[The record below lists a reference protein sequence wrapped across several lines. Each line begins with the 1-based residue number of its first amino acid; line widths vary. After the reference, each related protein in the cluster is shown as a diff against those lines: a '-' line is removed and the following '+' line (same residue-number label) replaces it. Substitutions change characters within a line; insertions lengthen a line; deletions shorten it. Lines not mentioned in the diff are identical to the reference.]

1 MKIDLER
8 QQFMDVQKIDD
19 YRTLVGIDEVGIGC
33 LAGPVV
39 AAAVILDPANPIYG
53 ITDSKKISEQ
63 RRKALADQVMDNAVD
78 WAIGQASVSEIDQH
92 NILWASHLAMQRA
105 YGDLKSDATLVLVDG
120 NKSPYFP
127 VESKAVIK
135 GDETVLAI
143 GAASIIAK
151 VFRDGLMEE
160 LGKKYPDYDFENNK
174 GYPTKSNM
182 QTLRAIGPC
191 AQHRNSF
198 APVKNWNKKSH

>member
-1 MKIDLER
+1 
-8 QQFMDVQKIDD
+8 MDAAQLDD
-19 YRTLVGIDEVGIGC
+19 DRTLVGIDEVGIGC

-39 AAAVILDPANPIYG
+39 AAAVILDPANPING

-63 RRKALADQVMDNAVD
+63 KRKILADQIMANAVD
-78 WAIGQASVSEIDQH
+78 WAIGQASVFEIDQH
-92 NILWASHLAMQRA
+92 NILRASHLAMQRA

-151 VFRDGLMEE
+151 VFRDGLMDEF
-160 LGKKYPDYDFENNK
+160 GRKYPAYDFEKNK
-174 GYPTKSNM
+174 GYPTKSHM

-191 AQHRNSF
+191 AQHRSSF
-198 APVKNWNKKSH
+198 APVKNWNIRSH

>member
-1 MKIDLER
+1 
-8 QQFMDVQKIDD
+8 MDAPKIDD
-19 YRTLVGIDEVGIGC
+19 DSTLVGIDEVGIGC

-92 NILWASHLAMQRA
+92 NILRASHLAMQRA

-151 VFRDGLMEE
+151 VFRDSLMEE
-160 LGKKYPDYDFENNK
+160 LGKKYPDYDFEKNK
-174 GYPTKSNM
+174 GYPTKSHM

>member
-1 MKIDLER
+1 
-8 QQFMDVQKIDD
+8 MDALKIDD
-19 YRTLVGIDEVGIGC
+19 DRTLVGIDEVGIGC

-63 RRKALADQVMDNAVD
+63 RRKALADQVMANAVD
-78 WAIGQASVSEIDQH
+78 WAIGQASVSEIDQY
-92 NILWASHLAMQRA
+92 NILRASHLAMQRA

-160 LGKKYPDYDFENNK
+160 LGKKYPDYDFEKNK
-174 GYPTKSNM
+174 GYPTKSHM

>member
-1 MKIDLER
+1 
-8 QQFMDVQKIDD
+8 MDAPKIDD
-19 YRTLVGIDEVGIGC
+19 DRTLVGIDEVGIGC

-92 NILWASHLAMQRA
+92 NILRASHLAMQRA

-160 LGKKYPDYDFENNK
+160 LGKKYPAYDFERNK
-174 GYPTKSNM
+174 GYPTKSHM

-198 APVKNWNKKSH
+198 APVKNWNRTSY

>member
-1 MKIDLER
+1 
-8 QQFMDVQKIDD
+8 MDAPKIDD
-19 YRTLVGIDEVGIGC
+19 DRTLVGIDEVGIGC

-39 AAAVILDPANPIYG
+39 AAAVILDPANPING

-63 RRKALADQVMDNAVD
+63 KRKILSDQIMANAVD
-78 WAIGQASVSEIDQH
+78 WAIGQASVFEIDQH
-92 NILWASHLAMQRA
+92 NILHASHLAMQRA

-120 NKSPYFP
+120 NKSPCFP

-160 LGKKYPDYDFENNK
+160 LGKKYPAYDFERNK
-174 GYPTKSNM
+174 GYPTKSHM
-182 QTLRAIGPC
+182 QTLRAIWPC

>member
-1 MKIDLER
+1 
-8 QQFMDVQKIDD
+8 MDAPQIDD
-19 YRTLVGIDEVGIGC
+19 DRTLVGIDEVGIGC

-53 ITDSKKISEQ
+53 ITDSKKISVQ
-63 RRKALADQVMDNAVD
+63 RIKALADQVMDNAVD

-92 NILWASHLAMQRA
+92 NILRASHLAMQRA
-105 YGDLKSDATLVLVDG
+105 FGDLKSDATLVLVDG

-160 LGKKYPDYDFENNK
+160 LGKKYPDYDFEKNK
-174 GYPTKSNM
+174 GYPTKSHM

>member
-1 MKIDLER
+1 
-8 QQFMDVQKIDD
+8 MDASKKDD
-19 YRTLVGIDEVGIGC
+19 DRTLVGIDEVGIGC

-92 NILWASHLAMQRA
+92 NILRASHLAMQRA

-120 NKSPYFP
+120 NKLPHFP

-160 LGKKYPDYDFENNK
+160 LAKKYPDYDFEKNK
-174 GYPTKSNM
+174 GYPTKSHM
-182 QTLRAIGPC
+182 QMLRAIGPC

>member
-1 MKIDLER
+1 
-8 QQFMDVQKIDD
+8 MDASKKNDD
-19 YRTLVGIDEVGIGC
+19 RTLVGIDEVGIGC

-39 AAAVILDPANPIYG
+39 AAAVILDPANAIYG

-92 NILWASHLAMQRA
+92 NILRASHLAMQRA

-160 LGKKYPDYDFENNK
+160 LGKKYPDYDFEKNK
-174 GYPTKSNM
+174 GYPTKSHM

>member
-1 MKIDLER
+1 MDALKIY
-8 QQFMDVQKIDD
+8 DD
-19 YRTLVGIDEVGIGC
+19 RTLVGIDEVGIGC

-92 NILWASHLAMQRA
+92 NILRASHLAMQRA

-151 VFRDGLMEE
+151 VFRDGLMEA
-160 LGKKYPDYDFENNK
+160 LGKKYPDYDFEKNK
-174 GYPTKSNM
+174 GYPTKSHM

>member
-1 MKIDLER
+1 
-8 QQFMDVQKIDD
+8 MDAPKIDD
-19 YRTLVGIDEVGIGC
+19 DRTLVGIDEVGIGC

-39 AAAVILDPANPIYG
+39 AAAVILNPANPIYG

-63 RRKALADQVMDNAVD
+63 RRKDLADQIMANAVD
-78 WAIGQASVSEIDQH
+78 WAIGQASVSEIDQY
-92 NILWASHLAMQRA
+92 NILRASHLAMQRA

-160 LGKKYPDYDFENNK
+160 LGKKYPDYDFEKNK
-174 GYPTKSNM
+174 GYPTKSHM

-198 APVKNWNKKSH
+198 APVKNWNKRSH

>member
-1 MKIDLER
+1 
-8 QQFMDVQKIDD
+8 MDAPKIDD
-19 YRTLVGIDEVGIGC
+19 DRTLVGIDEVGIGC

-39 AAAVILDPANPIYG
+39 AAAVRLDPANPIDG

-63 RRKALADQVMDNAVD
+63 RRKSLADQIMANAVD
-78 WAIGQASVSEIDQH
+78 WAIGQASVSEIDRH
-92 NILWASHLAMQRA
+92 NILRASHLAMQRA

-151 VFRDGLMEE
+151 VFRDSLMEE
-160 LGKKYPDYDFENNK
+160 LGKKYPDYDFEKNK
-174 GYPTKSNM
+174 GYPTKSHM

>member
-1 MKIDLER
+1 
-8 QQFMDVQKIDD
+8 MDAPKIDD
-19 YRTLVGIDEVGIGC
+19 DGTLVGIDEVGIGC

-63 RRKALADQVMDNAVD
+63 RRKALADQVMANAVD

-92 NILWASHLAMQRA
+92 NILRASHLAMQRA

-160 LGKKYPDYDFENNK
+160 LGKKYPDYDFEKNK
-174 GYPTKSNM
+174 GYPTKSHM

>member
-1 MKIDLER
+1 
-8 QQFMDVQKIDD
+8 MDALKIDD
-19 YRTLVGIDEVGIGC
+19 DRTLVGIDEVGIGC

-39 AAAVILDPANPIYG
+39 AAAVILDPENPIYG

-92 NILWASHLAMQRA
+92 NILRASHLAMQRA

-160 LGKKYPDYDFENNK
+160 LGKKYPDYDFEKNK
-174 GYPTKSNM
+174 GYPTKSHI
-182 QTLRAIGPC
+182 QTLGAIGPC

-198 APVKNWNKKSH
+198 APVKNWDKRSH

>member
-1 MKIDLER
+1 
-8 QQFMDVQKIDD
+8 MDAPKIDD
-19 YRTLVGIDEVGIGC
+19 DRTLVGIDEVGIGC

-63 RRKALADQVMDNAVD
+63 RRKALADQVMANAVD
-78 WAIGQASVSEIDQH
+78 WAVGQASVSEIDQH
-92 NILWASHLAMQRA
+92 NILRASHLAMQRA

-160 LGKKYPDYDFENNK
+160 LGKKYPDYDFEKNK
-174 GYPTKSNM
+174 GYPTKSHM

>member
-1 MKIDLER
+1 
-8 QQFMDVQKIDD
+8 MDASEKIDD
-19 YRTLVGIDEVGIGC
+19 RTLVGIDEVGIGC

-63 RRKALADQVMDNAVD
+63 RRKDLADQIMANAVD

-92 NILWASHLAMQRA
+92 NILRASHLAMQRA

-160 LGKKYPDYDFENNK
+160 LGKKYPDYDFEKNK
-174 GYPTKSNM
+174 GYPTKSHM

>member
-1 MKIDLER
+1 
-8 QQFMDVQKIDD
+8 MDAPKIDD
-19 YRTLVGIDEVGIGC
+19 ERTLGGIDEVGIGC

-39 AAAVILDPANPIYG
+39 AAAVILDPANPITG

-63 RRKALADQVMDNAVD
+63 KRKILADQIMANAVA

-92 NILWASHLAMQRA
+92 NILRASHLAMQRA

-160 LGKKYPDYDFENNK
+160 LGKKYPAYDFERNK
-174 GYPTKSNM
+174 GYPTKSHM

>member
-1 MKIDLER
+1 
-8 QQFMDVQKIDD
+8 MDASKKDD
-19 YRTLVGIDEVGIGC
+19 DRTLVGIDEVGIGC

-92 NILWASHLAMQRA
+92 NILRASHLAMQRA

-160 LGKKYPDYDFENNK
+160 LAKKYPDYDFEKNK
-174 GYPTKSNM
+174 GYPTKSHM

-198 APVKNWNKKSH
+198 APVKDWNKKSH

>member
-1 MKIDLER
+1 M
-8 QQFMDVQKIDD
+8 
-19 YRTLVGIDEVGIGC
+19 
-33 LAGPVV
+33 A
-39 AAAVILDPANPIYG
+39 
-53 ITDSKKISEQ
+53 
-63 RRKALADQVMDNAVD
+63 NAVD

-92 NILWASHLAMQRA
+92 NILRASHLAMQRA
-105 YGDLKSDATLVLVDG
+105 YGDLKSNATLVLVDG

-151 VFRDGLMEE
+151 VFRDSLMEE
-160 LGKKYPDYDFENNK
+160 LGKKYPDYDFEKNK
-174 GYPTKSNM
+174 GYPTKSHM
-182 QTLRAIGPC
+182 KTLRAIGPC

>member
-1 MKIDLER
+1 
-8 QQFMDVQKIDD
+8 MDAPKIDD
-19 YRTLVGIDEVGIGC
+19 DRTLVGIDEVGIGC

-92 NILWASHLAMQRA
+92 NILRASHLAMQRA
-105 YGDLKSDATLVLVDG
+105 YGDLKSNATLVLVDG

-151 VFRDGLMEE
+151 VFRDDLMEE
-160 LGKKYPDYDFENNK
+160 LGKKYPAYDFEQNK
-174 GYPTKSNM
+174 GYPTKSHM

>member
-1 MKIDLER
+1 
-8 QQFMDVQKIDD
+8 MDAPKIDD
-19 YRTLVGIDEVGIGC
+19 DRTLVGIDEVGIGC

-39 AAAVILDPANPIYG
+39 AAAVILDPANPICG

-63 RRKALADQVMDNAVD
+63 RRKALADQVMANAVD

-92 NILWASHLAMQRA
+92 NILRASHLAMQRA

-160 LGKKYPDYDFENNK
+160 LAKKYPDYDFEKNK
-174 GYPTKSNM
+174 GYPTKSHM

>member
-1 MKIDLER
+1 
-8 QQFMDVQKIDD
+8 MDAPKIDD
-19 YRTLVGIDEVGIGC
+19 DRTLVGIDEVGIGC

-63 RRKALADQVMDNAVD
+63 RRKVIADQIMANAVD

-92 NILWASHLAMQRA
+92 NILQASHLAMQRA
-105 YGDLKSDATLVLVDG
+105 YGDLKSDATLVFVDG
-120 NKSPYFP
+120 NKAPCFP

-160 LGKKYPDYDFENNK
+160 LGKKYPAYDFEKNK
-174 GYPTKSNM
+174 GYPTKSHM

-191 AQHRNSF
+191 VQHRNSF
-198 APVKNWNKKSH
+198 APVKNWDKRSH

>member
-1 MKIDLER
+1 
-8 QQFMDVQKIDD
+8 MDAPKIDD

-63 RRKALADQVMDNAVD
+63 RRKALADQVMANAVD

-92 NILWASHLAMQRA
+92 NILRASHLAMQRA

-160 LGKKYPDYDFENNK
+160 LGKK
-174 GYPTKSNM
+174 
-182 QTLRAIGPC
+182 
-191 AQHRNSF
+191 
-198 APVKNWNKKSH
+198 

>member
-1 MKIDLER
+1 
-8 QQFMDVQKIDD
+8 MDAPKIDD
-19 YRTLVGIDEVGIGC
+19 DRTLVGIDEVGIGC

-39 AAAVILDPANPIYG
+39 AAAVILDPANPING

-63 RRKALADQVMDNAVD
+63 KRKILSDQIMANAVD
-78 WAIGQASVSEIDQH
+78 WAIGQASVFEIDQH
-92 NILWASHLAMQRA
+92 NILHASHLAMQRA

-120 NKSPYFP
+120 NKSPCFP

-160 LGKKYPDYDFENNK
+160 LGKKYPAYDFEKNK
-174 GYPTKSNM
+174 GYPTKSHM

>member
-1 MKIDLER
+1 
-8 QQFMDVQKIDD
+8 MDAPKIDD
-19 YRTLVGIDEVGIGC
+19 DRTLVGIDEGGIGC
-33 LAGPVV
+33 LAGPVE

-63 RRKALADQVMDNAVD
+63 RRKTLADQVMANAVD

-92 NILWASHLAMQRA
+92 NILRASHLAMQRA

-160 LGKKYPDYDFENNK
+160 LAKKYPDYDFEKNK
-174 GYPTKSNM
+174 GYPTKSHM

>member
-1 MKIDLER
+1 
-8 QQFMDVQKIDD
+8 MDASEKDD
-19 YRTLVGIDEVGIGC
+19 DRTLVGIDEVGIGC

-63 RRKALADQVMDNAVD
+63 RRKALADQVMANAVD
-78 WAIGQASVSEIDQH
+78 WAVGQASVSEIDQH
-92 NILWASHLAMQRA
+92 NILRASHLAMQRA
-105 YGDLKSDATLVLVDG
+105 YGDLKSNATLVLVDG
-120 NKSPYFP
+120 NKLPHFP

-160 LGKKYPDYDFENNK
+160 LAKKYPDYDFEKNK
-174 GYPTKSNM
+174 GYPTKSHM

>member
-1 MKIDLER
+1 
-8 QQFMDVQKIDD
+8 MDASKKDD
-19 YRTLVGIDEVGIGC
+19 DRTLVGIDEVGIGC

-92 NILWASHLAMQRA
+92 NILRASHLAMQRA

-160 LGKKYPDYDFENNK
+160 LGKKYPDYDFGKNK
-174 GYPTKSNM
+174 GYPTKSHM

-198 APVKNWNKKSH
+198 APVKNWNLKSY

>member
-1 MKIDLER
+1 MNAP
-8 QQFMDVQKIDD
+8 KIDD
-19 YRTLVGIDEVGIGC
+19 DRTLVGIDEVGIGC

-63 RRKALADQVMDNAVD
+63 RRKALADQVMANAVD

-92 NILWASHLAMQRA
+92 NILRASHLAMQRA

-127 VESKAVIK
+127 VASKAVIK

-160 LGKKYPDYDFENNK
+160 LGKKYPDYDFEKNK
-174 GYPTKSNM
+174 GYPTKSHM

>member
-1 MKIDLER
+1 
-8 QQFMDVQKIDD
+8 MDAPQRDD
-19 YRTLVGIDEVGIGC
+19 GRTLVGIDEVGIGC

-63 RRKALADQVMDNAVD
+63 RRKALADQIMANAVD

-92 NILWASHLAMQRA
+92 NILRASHLAMQRA
-105 YGDLKSDATLVLVDG
+105 YEDLKSEATLVLVDG

-143 GAASIIAK
+143 GAASIMAK

-160 LGKKYPDYDFENNK
+160 LGKKYPAYDFEKNK
-174 GYPTKSNM
+174 GYPTKSHI

-198 APVKNWNKKSH
+198 APVKNWNTKSY

>member
-1 MKIDLER
+1 
-8 QQFMDVQKIDD
+8 MDALKIDD
-19 YRTLVGIDEVGIGC
+19 DRTLVGIDEVGIGC

-39 AAAVILDPANPIYG
+39 AAAVILDPAKPIYG

-63 RRKALADQVMDNAVD
+63 RRKALADQVMANAVD

-92 NILWASHLAMQRA
+92 NILRASHLAMQRA

-160 LGKKYPDYDFENNK
+160 LGKKYPDYDFEKNK
-174 GYPTKSNM
+174 GYPTKSHM

>member
-1 MKIDLER
+1 
-8 QQFMDVQKIDD
+8 MDASKKDD
-19 YRTLVGIDEVGIGC
+19 DRTLVGIDEVGIGC

-39 AAAVILDPANPIYG
+39 AAAVILDPSNPING
-53 ITDSKKISEQ
+53 ITDSKKISAKK
-63 RRKALADQVMDNAVD
+63 RKILSDQIMINAVD
-78 WAIGQASVSEIDQH
+78 WAIGQASASEIDQH
-92 NILWASHLAMQRA
+92 NILRASHLAMQRA

-120 NKSPYFP
+120 NKLPHFP

-135 GDETVLAI
+135 GDEKVLAI

-160 LGKKYPDYDFENNK
+160 LAKKYPDYDFEKNK
-174 GYPTKSNM
+174 GYPTKSHM

>member
-1 MKIDLER
+1 
-8 QQFMDVQKIDD
+8 MDAPKIDD
-19 YRTLVGIDEVGIGC
+19 DRTLVGIDEVGIGC

-63 RRKALADQVMDNAVD
+63 RRKALADQVMDNAID

-92 NILWASHLAMQRA
+92 NILRASHLAMQRA

-151 VFRDGLMEE
+151 VFRDSLMEE
-160 LGKKYPDYDFENNK
+160 LGKKYQDYDFEKNK
-174 GYPTKSNM
+174 GYPTKSHM

-198 APVKNWNKKSH
+198 APVKNWNKRSH

>member
-1 MKIDLER
+1 
-8 QQFMDVQKIDD
+8 MDAPKIDD
-19 YRTLVGIDEVGIGC
+19 DGTLVGIDEVGIGC

-63 RRKALADQVMDNAVD
+63 RRKALADQVMANAVD

-92 NILWASHLAMQRA
+92 NILRASHLAMQRA

-151 VFRDGLMEE
+151 VFRDSLMEE
-160 LGKKYPDYDFENNK
+160 LGKKYPDYDFEKNK
-174 GYPTKSNM
+174 GYPTKSHM
-182 QTLRAIGPC
+182 QMLRAIGPC

>member
-1 MKIDLER
+1 
-8 QQFMDVQKIDD
+8 MDASEKDD
-19 YRTLVGIDEVGIGC
+19 DRTLVGIDEVGIGC

-63 RRKALADQVMDNAVD
+63 RRKALADQVMANAVD
-78 WAIGQASVSEIDQH
+78 WAVGQASVSEIDQH
-92 NILWASHLAMQRA
+92 NILRASHLAMQRA
-105 YGDLKSDATLVLVDG
+105 YGDLKSNATLVLVDG

-160 LGKKYPDYDFENNK
+160 LAKKYPDYDFEKNK
-174 GYPTKSNM
+174 GYPTKSHI

>member
-1 MKIDLER
+1 
-8 QQFMDVQKIDD
+8 MDAPKIDD
-19 YRTLVGIDEVGIGC
+19 DRTLVGIDEVGIGC

-39 AAAVILDPANPIYG
+39 AAAVILNPANPIYG

-63 RRKALADQVMDNAVD
+63 RRKDLADQIMANAVD

-92 NILWASHLAMQRA
+92 NILRASHLAMQRA

-160 LGKKYPDYDFENNK
+160 LGKKYPDYDFEKNK
-174 GYPTKSNM
+174 GYPTKSHM

>member
-1 MKIDLER
+1 
-8 QQFMDVQKIDD
+8 MDASKKDD
-19 YRTLVGIDEVGIGC
+19 DRTLVGIDEVGIGC

-63 RRKALADQVMDNAVD
+63 RRKALADQVMANAVD

-92 NILWASHLAMQRA
+92 NILRASHLAMQRA

-160 LGKKYPDYDFENNK
+160 LGKKYPDYDFEKNK
-174 GYPTKSNM
+174 GYPTKSHM
-182 QTLRAIGPC
+182 KTLRAIGPC

>member
-1 MKIDLER
+1 
-8 QQFMDVQKIDD
+8 MDALKIDD
-19 YRTLVGIDEVGIGC
+19 DRTLVGIDEVGIGC

-63 RRKALADQVMDNAVD
+63 RRKALADQVMDNAID

-92 NILWASHLAMQRA
+92 NILRASHLAMQRA

-135 GDETVLAI
+135 GDEAVLAI
-143 GAASIIAK
+143 GAASIMAK
-151 VFRDGLMEE
+151 VFRDSLMEE
-160 LGKKYPDYDFENNK
+160 LGKKYPDYDFEKNK
-174 GYPTKSNM
+174 GYPTKSHM

>member
-1 MKIDLER
+1 
-8 QQFMDVQKIDD
+8 MDASKKDD
-19 YRTLVGIDEVGIGC
+19 DRTLVGIDEVGIGC

-39 AAAVILDPANPIYG
+39 AAAVILDPANPICG

-63 RRKALADQVMDNAVD
+63 RRKALADQVMANAVD

-92 NILWASHLAMQRA
+92 NILRASHLAMQRA

-160 LGKKYPDYDFENNK
+160 LGKKYPDYDFEKNK
-174 GYPTKSNM
+174 GYPTKSHM

>member
-1 MKIDLER
+1 MDTPQIDE
-8 QQFMDVQKIDD
+8 D
-19 YRTLVGIDEVGIGC
+19 RTLVGIDEVGVGC

-39 AAAVILDPANPIYG
+39 AAAVILDPANPING
-53 ITDSKKISEQ
+53 ITDSKKISEKK
-63 RRKALADQVMDNAVD
+63 RKILADQIRVNAVD

-92 NILWASHLAMQRA
+92 NILCASHLAMQRA
-105 YGDLKSDATLVLVDG
+105 YHDLKSNATLILVDG
-120 NKSPYFP
+120 NKSPSFP

-151 VFRDGLMEE
+151 VFRDGLMEK
-160 LGKKYPDYDFENNK
+160 LGKKYPAYDFGKNK
-174 GYPTKSNM
+174 GYPTKSHM
-182 QTLRAIGPC
+182 QALRAVGPC

-198 APVKNWNKKSH
+198 APVKNWKIRSH

>member
-1 MKIDLER
+1 
-8 QQFMDVQKIDD
+8 MDAPKIDD
-19 YRTLVGIDEVGIGC
+19 DRTLVGIDEVGIGC

-63 RRKALADQVMDNAVD
+63 RRKALADQVMANAVD

-92 NILWASHLAMQRA
+92 NILRASHLAMQRA

-135 GDETVLAI
+135 GDEKVLAI

-151 VFRDGLMEE
+151 VFRDGLMKE
-160 LGKKYPDYDFENNK
+160 LGKKYPDYDFEKNK
-174 GYPTKSNM
+174 GYPTKSHM
-182 QTLRAIGPC
+182 KTLRAIGPC